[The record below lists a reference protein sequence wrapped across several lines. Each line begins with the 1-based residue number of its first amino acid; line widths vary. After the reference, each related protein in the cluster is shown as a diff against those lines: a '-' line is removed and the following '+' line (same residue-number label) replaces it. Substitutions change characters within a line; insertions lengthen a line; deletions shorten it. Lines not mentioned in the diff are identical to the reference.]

1 MLGLGAWHRRRRT
14 VATIALV
21 GMAFYAVLVPWHTV
35 SQAITPLLA
44 AAEAVAPPCHDHAA
58 MADGQQG
65 PAKPRTNCP
74 ICKGLGTLNLATAA
88 QAFLVLATAAESTPL
103 PLSSDDDL
111 VPGEDVVPQSRGP
124 PLLSI

>member
-1 MLGLGAWHRRRRT
+1 
-14 VATIALV
+14 
-21 GMAFYAVLVPWHTV
+21 MAFYAVLVPWHTV

-44 AAEAVAPPCHDHAA
+44 AAEAVAHPVTTT
-58 MADGQQG
+58 GQRRKASRG

-88 QAFLVLATAAESTPL
+88 QAFLVIANVAESTPL
-103 PLSSDDDL
+103 PRAPDEDL
-111 VPGEDVVPQSRGP
+111 VPGEDVIPQSRGP